1 MSIGRRLTLAFGSV
15 ALIIALGAAI
25 ASSQFLNILRQT
37 RTLTA
42 VDDKMLAV
50 YRVRADVGAIR
61 RRLDDLS
68 RTQDPAQFVPSAHRL
83 RQELFDDIESALK
96 YFRETGTPVPGT
108 LGALRDAIGDQFD
121 AMQRLSD
128 ANDWIAI
135 RLRLDN
141 QVNEIL
147 DGVRE
152 MVEAVNSDVAEQR
165 IRSVHEI
172 EAGQQ
177 RAEIVLA
184 LTALASLVISL
195 ALGLYV
201 TRSIVVPLAQLKKAA
216 HQFAAG
222 DFGIALHVGSN
233 DELSEVSNAFM
244 IAAAKL
250 QEYYSTLK
258 RSNEDLEQF
267 AYAASHDLQEPLR
280 TISTFSELLRR
291 RQEDTLTPESKEYL
305 AYLVDASA
313 RMRELVAGI
322 LDYSRLASSAD
333 QRREVVESEEIVG
346 IVVRNLHATIE
357 QAQATVTHEKLPRII
372 GSRPQLIQLFQN
384 LIGNAIKYRREDAAP
399 GIHISAREDNGMYQ
413 FCCEDNGIG
422 IDSKY
427 YVHVFGMFRQLERG
441 SKGGVGMGLAISKRI
456 VERHGGTISVASIVG
471 KGSRFYFTLP
481 GPDDEQLSRINGN
494 SNRASQN
501 PTTAY

>member
-1 MSIGRRLTLAFGSV
+1 
-15 ALIIALGAAI
+15 
-25 ASSQFLNILRQT
+25 
-37 RTLTA
+37 
-42 VDDKMLAV
+42 MLAV

-68 RTQDPAQFVPSAHRL
+68 RTQDAAQFAPNARRL
-83 RQELFDDIESALK
+83 REELFDDIGSALR

-108 LGALRDAIGDQFD
+108 LGALRDAVGDQFD

-128 ANDWIAI
+128 ANDWIAV

-141 QVNEIL
+141 QVGQIL
-147 DGVRE
+147 DAVRE
-152 MVEAVNSDVAEQR
+152 MVEAVNSDVADQR
-165 IRSVHEI
+165 IRSVREI

-177 RAEIVLA
+177 RAKIILA
-184 LTALASLVISL
+184 LTALASLVIAL

-201 TRSIVVPLAQLKKAA
+201 TRSIVVPLSQLKGAA
-216 HQFAAG
+216 LKFAAG
-222 DFGIALHVGSN
+222 DFDIALRAGPK
-233 DELSEVSNAFM
+233 DELSDVSNAFM
-244 IAAAKL
+244 IAAQKL

-280 TISTFSELLRR
+280 TISTFSQLLKK
-291 RQEDTLTPESKEYL
+291 RQEDTLTAESKEYL

-322 LDYSRLASSAD
+322 LEYSRLASSGD
-333 QRREVVESEEIVG
+333 QQREVVESEEIVH

-357 QAQATVTHEKLPRII
+357 QEQATVTYEQLPRVI
-372 GSRPQLIQLFQN
+372 GSRLQLIQLFQN
-384 LIGNAIKYRREDAAP
+384 LIGNAIKYRREDIAP
-399 GIHISAREDNGMYQ
+399 GIHISACEDNGMYR

-427 YVHVFGMFRQLERG
+427 YAHVFGMFRQLERS

-456 VERHGGTISVASIVG
+456 VERHGGTISVASTVG
-471 KGSRFYFTLP
+471 KGSCFYFTLP
-481 GPDDEQLSRINGN
+481 RPDKDRSAGPRNGRT
-494 SNRASQN
+494 SA
-501 PTTAY
+501 